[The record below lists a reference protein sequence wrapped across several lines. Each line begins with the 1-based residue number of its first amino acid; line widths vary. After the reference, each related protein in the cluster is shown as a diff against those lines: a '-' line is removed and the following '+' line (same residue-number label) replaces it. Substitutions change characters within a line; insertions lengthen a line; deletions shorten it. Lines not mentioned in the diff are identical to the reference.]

1 MRYSYKKPK
10 NRSRNLEGADIE
22 GFILNSDSWLQK
34 KGVLI
39 VRTVRLALAQINTI
53 VGDLKSNAEKIA
65 AFTKRAKDAGAQI
78 VAFPELSLCGYPPE
92 DLLLKSKFIEDTAET
107 LKSLVPI
114 SDGIITIV
122 GFADMTNDLYNA
134 AAVMYNGRI
143 ITKYHKMFLP
153 NYGVFDEV
161 RYFQRGS
168 EIPVFKANGLTFG
181 VNICE
186 DIWFAEGP
194 TATQALVPG
203 CQLVVNISSSP
214 YHFGKGLL
222 REEMVGMRAYDNQVY
237 IAYVN
242 TVGGQDELIFDGQS
256 LVANPDG
263 TMLARGR
270 QFEEDLMIVDL
281 DLSQVSSKH
290 LFDPKRRQR
299 THSPEQQIVVQY
311 NLEDFKLDFTLHSDL
326 HPAMEKVPAAT
337 IEPALEPVAEIYEAL
352 KIGLHDYVNKN
363 GFKKVVIGLSG
374 GIDSALTAAICAD
387 ALGPDN
393 VVGVTMPSR
402 YSSTGSVA
410 DSEAL
415 ATNLGIRFLNIS
427 IEPAFTAM
435 KDMLRPSFDDLPED
449 ITEENMQPRI
459 RGMILMALSNKFNWL
474 VIATGNKSEIAVGYT
489 TLYGDMVGGFAV
501 IKDILK
507 TTVYD
512 LARYR
517 NSLPGGPVIPE
528 SIIVK
533 EPSAELRPDQKDVDT
548 LPPYPILDE
557 ILRGYIESEKSMDDL
572 ISEGLPEN
580 YVKWVIRKVDQNEYK
595 RRQGPV
601 GIKISPRAFGKDR
614 RMPITNGYRENGR

>member
-1 MRYSYKKPK
+1 
-10 NRSRNLEGADIE
+10 
-22 GFILNSDSWLQK
+22 
-34 KGVLI
+34 
-39 VRTVRLALAQINTI
+39 LALAQVNTI
-53 VGDLKSNAEKIA
+53 VGDLKGNAEKIA
-65 AFTKRAKDAGAQI
+65 YFTKRAKDAGAQI

-92 DLLLKSKFIEDTAET
+92 DLLFKPKFIEDTAKT
-107 LKSLVPI
+107 LHSLAPI
-114 SDGIITIV
+114 SDGIITII
-122 GFADMTNDLYNA
+122 GFADMTDDLYNA
-134 AAVMYNGRI
+134 AAIMYNGKI
-143 ITKYHKMFLP
+143 ITNYHKMFLP

-168 EIPVFKANGLTFG
+168 QIPVFRAHGLTFG

-194 TATQALVPG
+194 TVAQALEPG
-203 CQLVVNISSSP
+203 CQLVINVSSSP

-256 LVANPDG
+256 LVANPNG
-263 TMLARGR
+263 TILARGR

-290 LFDPKRRQR
+290 LFDPKRKQR
-299 THSPEQQIVVQY
+299 THRPEKQNVMQY
-311 NLEDFKLDFTLHSDL
+311 NIDDFHLDHFDL
-326 HPAMEKVPAAT
+326 QPMTEQASAAV
-337 IEPALEPVAEIYEAL
+337 IEPALEPIAEIYEAL
-352 KIGLHDYVNKN
+352 KIGLHDYVRKN
-363 GFKKVVIGLSG
+363 GFEKVVIGLSG
-374 GIDSALTAAICAD
+374 GIDSALTAAICTD

-402 YSSTGSVA
+402 YSSAGSVK
-410 DSEAL
+410 DSEDL
-415 ATNLGIRFLNIS
+415 AANLGIKLLNIS
-427 IEPAFTAM
+427 IEPEFAIL
-435 KDMLRPSFDDLPED
+435 KDMMKPSFDNLPED

-459 RGMILMALSNKFNWL
+459 RGMILMALSNKFNRL

-512 LARYR
+512 LANYR
-517 NSLPGGPVIPE
+517 NTLPGGPIIPQ
-528 SIIVK
+528 SIIDK
-533 EPSAELRPDQKDVDT
+533 EPSAELKPDQKDVDT

-557 ILRGYIESEKSMDDL
+557 ILHGYIESEKSMDDL

-595 RRQGPV
+595 RRQGPI

-614 RMPITNGYRENGR
+614 RMPITNGYRENNRYY

>member
-1 MRYSYKKPK
+1 MFK
-10 NRSRNLEGADIE
+10 
-22 GFILNSDSWLQK
+22 
-34 KGVLI
+34 
-39 VRTVRLALAQINTI
+39 VRTVRLALAQVNTM
-53 VGDLKSNAEKIA
+53 VGDLKGNAEKIA
-65 AFTKRAKDAGAQI
+65 SFTKRAKEEGAQI

-92 DLLLKSKFIEDTAET
+92 DLLLKPKFIEDTTKT
-107 LKSLVPI
+107 LHSLTPI

-122 GFADMTNDLYNA
+122 GFTDMTDDLYNA
-134 AAVMYNGRI
+134 AAVMYNGKI
-143 ITKYHKMFLP
+143 ITTYHKMFLP

-168 EIPVFKANGLTFG
+168 QIPVFKANGLTFG

-194 TATQALVPG
+194 TGAQALEPG
-203 CQLVVNISSSP
+203 CQLIINISSSP

-222 REEMVGMRAYDNQVY
+222 REEMVGMRSYDNQIY

-242 TVGGQDELIFDGQS
+242 AVGGQDELVFDGQS
-256 LVANPDG
+256 LVANPNG
-263 TMLARGR
+263 MILARGR

-281 DLSQVSSKH
+281 DLSDVSSKH

-299 THSPEQQIVVQY
+299 THRPEKQNIVQHTIDGFS
-311 NLEDFKLDFTLHSDL
+311 LDDFASQSEAERAST
-326 HPAMEKVPAAT
+326 AI
-337 IEPALEPVAEIYEAL
+337 IEPTLEPIAEIYEAL
-352 KIGLHDYVNKN
+352 KIGLHDYVRKN
-363 GFKKVVIGLSG
+363 GFEKVVIGLSG

-387 ALGPDN
+387 ALGADN

-402 YSSTGSVA
+402 YSSTGSVE
-410 DSEAL
+410 DSEDL
-415 ATNLGIRFLNIS
+415 AANLGIRLLNIS
-427 IEPAFTAM
+427 IEPEFVALKEIM
-435 KDMLRPSFDDLPED
+435 KPAFDDLPED

-512 LARYR
+512 LSNYR
-517 NSLPGGPVIPE
+517 NTLPSGPVIPQ
-528 SIIVK
+528 SIIDK
-533 EPSAELRPDQKDVDT
+533 EPSAELKPGQKDVDT
-548 LPPYPILDE
+548 LPPYPVLDE
-557 ILRGYIESEKSMDDL
+557 ILHGYIESEKSMDDL
-572 ISEGLPEN
+572 ISEGLPEK

-595 RRQGPV
+595 RRQGPI